1 MQLSEKEF
9 LNRLKLYFSTL
20 FARSMTKVVIGC
32 PDLADNEFI
41 YSNIKLEEM
50 EYYEP
55 DSAYFIH
62 RVELNDS
69 EFFNDLV
76 ERYPVFKDTTWM
88 LYTDK
93 LTSFVNK
100 HIGTLN
106 EMLITVDGIN
116 VIISVK
122 VKDQEEPLVG
132 EIGEIISE
140 YMASQYLRV
149 FNTALVDPVSA
160 VETDLCGRIS
170 VDTPYTIIDVPHFTE
185 RTCKAALLLNGSG
198 VSMKEFPKKADL
210 FQYTYSMLSNAEGT
224 TVRVNTRFKC
234 PQVNVTSV
242 QPAIVWFT
250 KSKENKDTEL

>member
-1 MQLSEKEF
+1 MQLSDKEF
-9 LNRLKLYFSTL
+9 LNRLKLYFSTM

-41 YSNIKLEEM
+41 FSNIKLEEM

-55 DSAYFIH
+55 DSAYYIH

-69 EFFNDLV
+69 EIVNDLF
-76 ERYPVFKDTTWM
+76 ERYPIFKDTTWM

-93 LTSFVNK
+93 FLSCVNK
-100 HIGTLN
+100 HVGDLN
-106 EMLITVDGIN
+106 DIKITTEGATVF
-116 VIISVK
+116 VSVK
-122 VKDQEEPLVG
+122 IKDQEEPFVS
-132 EIGEIISE
+132 EMGEIISE
-140 YMASQYLRV
+140 YMTSQYLRV
-149 FNTALVDPVSA
+149 FNTAVVDPVTA
-160 VETDLCGRIS
+160 VETELCGKIS

-185 RTCKAALLLNGSG
+185 RTCKAALILSGSG

-210 FQYTYSMLSNAEGT
+210 FQYTYSMLSSAEGT

-250 KSKENKDTEL
+250 KSKENKDN

>member
-1 MQLSEKEF
+1 MQLSDKEF

-32 PDLADNEFI
+32 PDLADNEFL

-55 DSAYFIH
+55 DSAYYIH
-62 RVELNDS
+62 LVELNDS
-69 EFFNDLV
+69 EFFSDLI

-93 LTSFVNK
+93 FMSFVNK
-100 HIGTLN
+100 HDGELKDIKI
-106 EMLITVDGIN
+106 MVDGADIR
-116 VIISVK
+116 ISVWP
-122 VKDQEEPLVG
+122 KDAKEPLEG
-132 EIGEIISE
+132 SIGEIISE
-140 YMASQYLRV
+140 YSATQYLRV
-149 FNTALVDPVSA
+149 FNASKVDPVSA
-160 VETDLCGRIS
+160 VETDLLGHIS
-170 VDTPYTIIDVPHFTE
+170 IETPYTIMDVPHFTE
-185 RTCKAALLLNGSG
+185 RTCKAALLLSGSG

-210 FQYTYSMLSNAEGT
+210 FQYSYSMLSNAEGT